1 MAVANRNDISNGSTL
16 PDKNRWLKETRI
28 HLQKYNDDMVN
39 QFDELKKEIKST
51 RKHKKY
57 IDGVSLDEFVEAN
70 EKHRKEEPT
79 KPKLSQREKD
89 KKIVK
94 KRREYSIKLYNDQKA
109 TEQKLEALLTKKKT
123 TFRKFP
129 PKYHTFILNKLK
141 EDHPSEL
148 QVVRVSKKRKKTK
161 HNMSTTVEE
170 CVFSMEILTNG
181 RSIEPVY
188 GYTVCFE
195 TTQAGIKKAPSFK
208 AYEQQIVHHVKL
220 EDEESIDDKMAI
232 YTRIMAYPAWLQK
245 QCEILNSPLKL
256 NNFIEKNRG
265 SSSTS
270 AFSKYTQKSRFGVL
284 GTKKQVRQP
293 SKQSTRMLKDR
304 ESGLGSDYFNR
315 EKHNVFEDHREDK
328 QTRQRGREGYTM
340 GSKSNN
346 RNLNSKML
354 ADRSRMPAFMRQ
366 SHARSRKFNL
376 QEDIRD
382 PRPSKKLKVNPI
394 DDGKRSKLSRMIGQ
408 TRLERFQAQ
417 QERYEL
423 AEEIDKMDDLFDH
436 VRPNMKMRP
445 TKRDDHYEPPKVDQ
459 FDKLVS
465 MFSHSRRSKP
475 GQLKKFTAEEM
486 SKILETYGE
495 DDLEESDEEVIE
507 GFMKQAAEKKN

>member
-220 EDEESIDDKMAI
+220 EDE
-232 YTRIMAYPAWLQK
+232 
-245 QCEILNSPLKL
+245 
-256 NNFIEKNRG
+256 RG